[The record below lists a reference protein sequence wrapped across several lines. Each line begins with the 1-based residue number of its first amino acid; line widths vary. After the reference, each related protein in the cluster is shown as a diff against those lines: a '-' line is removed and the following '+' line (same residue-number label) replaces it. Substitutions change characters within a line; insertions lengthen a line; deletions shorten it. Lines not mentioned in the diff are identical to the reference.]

1 MEDTSASILQ
11 RAKALFEGRRYAEA
25 EELLRGVDSRHLSD
39 PSIASFRAYLLYKTG
54 KTEEAEEAYRS
65 LAREVPDDASNL
77 SNLGLIYFKQE
88 KFVKARETFEKVLE
102 LHPDDRKVLRN
113 LGFCFRRLG
122 DEARAADFF
131 RQAEGGETENGAS
144 RGRGRA
150 EEDFSELVD
159 VTEWTTSSA
168 LPLHGR
174 GGEVFRPGPGIAVCS
189 IDEKTYLKRSH
200 LLAYRGVIVFS
211 SSSREAKRAAAKF
224 GDRASELIRAEGTG
238 EIGLSGAGADLHFF
252 HFSGESPMHVNFRS
266 LVSHGPEIDVAYNY
280 GSMVRGAFLASG
292 LSGSGRIVLA
302 ARGTP
307 AVLEVPRDMPVFVR
321 ARAVLG
327 WIGELTFKTEEGPL
341 PGRLLRRWKSGEY
354 LLFEGRGH
362 LLLQDVSGRAGA

>member
-1 MEDTSASILQ
+1 MEDTAASILQ
-11 RAKALFEGRRYAEA
+11 RAKALFEERRYAEA
-25 EELLRGVDSRHLSD
+25 EEILRDAGSRYLSD
-39 PSIASFRAYLLYKTG
+39 PAVASFRAYLLYKTG
-54 KTEEAEEAYRS
+54 KTEAAAKAYRR
-65 LAREVPDDASNL
+65 LAREAPDDASHL

-88 KFVKARETFEKVLE
+88 KFVEARETFEKVLE
-102 LHPDDRKVLRN
+102 LHPDERKALRN
-113 LGFCFRRLG
+113 IGFCYRRLG
-122 DEARAADFF
+122 DEVRAADFF
-131 RQAEGGETENGAS
+131 RQAGEGGTESGAS

-150 EEDFSELVD
+150 EEDYSELVD
-159 VTEWTTSSA
+159 IAEWATSAA

-189 IDEKTYLKRSH
+189 INEKTYLKRSH

-211 SSSREAKRAAAKF
+211 SASREAKRAAAKF
-224 GDRASELIRAEGTG
+224 GDRAGELIRTEGTG

-252 HFSGESPMHVNFRS
+252 HLSGESPVHVNFRS

-280 GSMVRGAFLASG
+280 GSMVRGAFLAAG

-307 AVLEVPRDMPVFVR
+307 AVLEVPGNMPAFVR
-321 ARAVLG
+321 AGAVLG
-327 WIGELTFKTEEGPL
+327 WIGELTFATEEGPL
-341 PGRLLRRWKSGEY
+341 PGRLRRRWRRGEY

-362 LLLQDVSGRAGA
+362 LLLQEMSYFQR